1 MGGNGVFE
9 AHNCTQALPTGVNCI
24 PPGQGGGCVKTG
36 PFKKYTVNMG
46 PFSPTLAEPEDTAVP
61 LLAYNPRC
69 LKRDV
74 SPWVSSNWTKD
85 IDTYNLITQSPD
97 ITTFQNVMQGNP
109 FPNGFFGVHAG
120 GHYTI
125 GGDPGGD
132 FFASPGDPAFF
143 LHHGM
148 IDRVWWIWQNQDPAN
163 RLNAIGGT
171 ITFFNQPPGRNGT
184 LTDNLDMFN
193 LGPSSQIGGVMST
206 LGNPGG
212 PGLCYIY
219 V

>member
-1 MGGNGVFE
+1 
-9 AHNCTQALPTGVNCI
+9 
-24 PPGQGGGCVKTG
+24 
-36 PFKKYTVNMG
+36 MG
-46 PFSPTLAEPEDTAVP
+46 PFAPTLAEPEDVAVP

-74 SPWVSSNWTKD
+74 SPWVSINWTKD
-85 IDTYNLITQSPD
+85 SDTYDLITQSPD
-97 ITTFQNVMQGNP
+97 ILTFQNVMQGNG
-109 FPNGFFGVHAG
+109 FPGGFFGVHAG
-120 GHYTI
+120 GICSTLLPLSQHTVPPTEIILTNYLGHFTI

-132 FFASPGDPAFF
+132 FYASPGDPAFF

-148 IDRVWWIWQNQDPAN
+148 IDRVWWMWQNQDPAN

-184 LTDNLDMFN
+184 LNDNLDMFN
-193 LGPSSQIGGVMST
+193 LGPSSKIGGVMNT
-206 LGNPGG
+206 LGNAGG